1 MKNLFP
7 WEVLKSLLP
16 LYFPEMRDALNFYS
30 NAHTKGQT

>member
-16 LYFPEMRDALNFYS
+16 LYFPQMRDALFYS